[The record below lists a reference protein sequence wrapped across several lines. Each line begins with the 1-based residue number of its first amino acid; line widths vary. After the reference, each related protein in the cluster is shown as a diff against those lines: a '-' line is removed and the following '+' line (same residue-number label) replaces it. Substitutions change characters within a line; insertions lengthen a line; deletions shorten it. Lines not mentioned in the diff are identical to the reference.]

1 MGVGEA
7 NLDEVLVAAWLGD
20 SLVVVVADDLVA
32 NVASLEAGRVSM
44 SIACSGDCVCVP
56 SEAYT
61 TAGTRGVAEDPAR
74 ADFVGSEDAGK
85 FLSNGSVMKN

>member
-44 SIACSGDCVCVP
+44 
-56 SEAYT
+56 
-61 TAGTRGVAEDPAR
+61 
-74 ADFVGSEDAGK
+74 
-85 FLSNGSVMKN
+85 